1 MSFSCSVYGLG
12 LGVNVPIAGLAG
24 LSSPPGIDVRM
35 SLGPAPECVSSVEG
49 NEWREY
55 YASPELDGRGE
66 PQVTVHR
73 ARDDTR
79 FRISYLD
86 GTVIFVDAA
95 GREVWATIPEGATVE
110 DTATYLLGPT
120 LGFVLRLRGVTCL
133 HASAVAIDGRAVAL
147 AGPSGTGKS
156 STAAAFARLGYP
168 VLTDDVA
175 AIRDEGDRFGVEPAY
190 PRVRLWPRSVE
201 SMFGSTDAL
210 PRITPTWDKRFL
222 DLRGDGYRFQRE
234 PLPLGAVYL
243 LGDRDSNPPRIEAVS
258 AREGLMALVS
268 DTYVTYLLERELRA
282 REFDVLGRLVQAVP
296 VRRAVPSADFSRI
309 CELCEAIVD
318 DFRRLPQPAAG

>member
-12 LGVNVPIAGLAG
+12 LRVNVPIAGLAG
-24 LSSPPGIDVRM
+24 LASPPGIDVRM
-35 SLGPAPECVSSVEG
+35 SLGPAPECVSSVEV

-55 YASPELDGRGE
+55 YASPELDEHGE

-95 GREVWATIPEGATVE
+95 GREVWATIPEGATAE

-175 AIRDEGDRFGVEPAY
+175 AIRDEGARFVVEPAY

-243 LGDRDSNPPRIEAVS
+243 LGDRESNPPRIEAVS

-268 DTYVTYLLERELRA
+268 DTYVTYLLERALRA

-296 VRRAVPSADFSRI
+296 MRRAVPSADFSRI
-309 CELCEAIVD
+309 DELCEAIVD
-318 DFRRLPQPAAG
+318 DFRRLPPQAAG